1 MKYYYLSLISIISAF
16 ILFTS
21 IPAKTEVCES
31 KEQFTKNVAHL
42 NPIVYRANER
52 AREAFDNI
60 LSESLNKEIK
70 SDEMLMGLFKV
81 SGMMFVGIVFFNDN
95 CVIKGSTATM
105 PAQEW
110 VSLLLRLNLS
120 ADDFT
125 KLENA

>member
-1 MKYYYLSLISIISAF
+1 MTVSRVPASIMP
-16 ILFTS
+16 L
-21 IPAKTEVCES
+21 
-31 KEQFTKNVAHL
+31 
-42 NPIVYRANER
+42 
-52 AREAFDNI
+52 AFDSI

-70 SDEMLMGLFKV
+70 PDEMLMGLFKV

-110 VSLLLRLNLS
+110 VSLLLKLNLS